1 MTIVD
6 RLRNDACTTE
16 EAIACL
22 ESSNPIVLYAAMT
35 YLVRNH
41 IADDPAKKALLNIRG
56 RLSDEDKMLGFYRIG
71 HAAMAALLKPGVPEE
86 QVFQLDLDPWD
97 KETAITFAAN
107 GWQQ

>member
-16 EAIACL
+16 EAIVCL

-41 IADDPAKKALLNIRG
+41 ITDDSAKKALLNIRG
-56 RLSDEDKMLGFYRIG
+56 RLSDEDKILGFYRIG
-71 HAAMAALLKPGVPEE
+71 HAAMAALLKLGVPEE
-86 QVFQLDLDPWD
+86 QVFQPGLDPWD
-97 KETAITFAAN
+97 QEITIKFAQD
-107 GWQQ
+107 GWQL

>member
-16 EAIACL
+16 EAIVCL

-41 IADDPAKKALLNIRG
+41 ITDDSAKKALLNIRG

-71 HAAMAALLKPGVPEE
+71 HVAMGALLKLGVPED
-86 QVFQLDLDPWD
+86 QVFQPDLDPWD
-97 KETAITFAAN
+97 KEITIKFADD
-107 GWQQ
+107 GWQ

>member
-16 EAIACL
+16 EAIVCL

-41 IADDPAKKALLNIRG
+41 ITDDSAKKALLNIRD
-56 RLSDEDKMLGFYRIG
+56 RLSDEDKMLGLYRIG
-71 HAAMAALLKPGVPEE
+71 HAAMAALLKLGVPEE
-86 QVFQLDLDPWD
+86 QVFLLDLDPWD
-97 KETAITFAAN
+97 KEITINFADD
-107 GWQQ
+107 GWQ